1 MKRFLL
7 HPIVGA
13 VIAGIF
19 VAAAGSF
26 VLWLTDWPAF
36 WTRMGVA
43 VAFMMGLALYVFLS
57 RHRQNRRRDAEA
69 IQGTE

>member
-19 VAAAGSF
+19 VAAVGSF

-43 VAFMMGLALYVFLS
+43 VAFMMGLALYDLFS
-57 RHRQNRRRDAEA
+57 RYQKKKRHDAEA
-69 IQGTE
+69 LQRTE